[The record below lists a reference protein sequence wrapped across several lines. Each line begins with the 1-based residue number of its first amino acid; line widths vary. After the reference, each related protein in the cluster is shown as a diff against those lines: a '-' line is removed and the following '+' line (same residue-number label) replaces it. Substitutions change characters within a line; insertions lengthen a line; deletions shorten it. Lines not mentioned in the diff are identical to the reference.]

1 MRNSRVRGSRIVGIR
16 SFGNWEVARFWKRC
30 KQLFVRKLNM
40 AKEKLSLKPCR
51 APVIFFNMG
60 RRKSAQVRKVHKSNL
75 SHQSAALTG
84 QWSDYFSSK
93 FPKRQNRRPIAAC
106 QSLQATRPAITF
118 HNRKIICQSEEKA
131 WSSSACRTWPAGAGC
146 RSPAAGSP
154 RRSAWIVLAG
164 VVHWPPPEPPACRI
178 AESWKRAAFGCPV
191 WPGRPS
197 PQQLRSRF
205 RRRRRSLLP
214 RLPLGHRRRSG
225 VAAGDVVTVC
235 QIWWSFWSVCWHQ
248 FFPKPKQL
256 QYCKL
261 FYHLVSIHNYNI
273 LLITLLLWLIETCT
287 AFWSCKYVLF
297 L

>member
-1 MRNSRVRGSRIVGIR
+1 MPGS
-16 SFGNWEVARFWKRC
+16 C
-30 KQLFVRKLNM
+30 HLFQHGA
-40 AKEKLSLKPCR
+40 AK
-51 APVIFFNMG
+51 I
-60 RRKSAQVRKVHKSNL
+60 SAGPESTQE
-75 SHQSAALTG
+75 
-84 QWSDYFSSK
+84 
-93 FPKRQNRRPIAAC
+93 
-106 QSLQATRPAITF
+106 QSLSPVSCSDWSMIRLLYFEISEAPKSPPHCRVPVSTGHEAGHAF